1 MKAHRKRSFSNSFL
15 AEGREPSPVNPN
27 VYLWW
32 AMGAS
37 VSQVDCRGRTG
48 SVGDSCD
55 RG

>member
-32 AMGAS
+32 AMSAP
-37 VSQVDCRGRTG
+37 VNQVDCRGRACPR
-48 SVGDSCD
+48 GDSRD